1 MEKGLLLFGLTS
13 LLCALT
19 AASATA
25 TGSTVFSDDFED
37 GDISDWT
44 IVEMGPG
51 YVAAEQDPGPDWSL
65 NIHSPF
71 GTSSRAQAVS
81 PVFEMAESLDY
92 DVSLEFGFETPIHW
106 IEVFRNGHINTV
118 IDNCPGAHC
127 TFRCRYDGSNHIID
141 SLYAYTTY
149 HIDYEVHPR
158 SGTYD
163 VYVGGI
169 FKRTCD
175 FDAGSVPFPQFRVGD
190 IESGS
195 TNYGVAMYDD
205 FIITQTPAGV
215 RHGENLP
222 AAYGLGQNRPNPFR
236 AATAIVLDLPEPG
249 FVDLRVYDAGGR
261 LVKTLLNQ
269 MHPAG
274 SYSVTWTAEDET
286 GNKVG
291 PGIYFIRMEAGESSD
306 IKKMILLR

>member
-1 MEKGLLLFGLTS
+1 MEKRVLIFGLIS

-19 AASATA
+19 AASVTATA
-25 TGSTVFSDDFED
+25 STVFSDDFED

-44 IVEMGPG
+44 LVEGGSG

-65 NIHSPF
+65 NVHSPS

-106 IEVFRNGHINTV
+106 VEVFRNEHVNTV
-118 IDNCPGAHC
+118 IDDCPGAHC
-127 TFRCRYDGSNHIID
+127 TFRCRYDGTNYIID

-149 HIDYEVHPR
+149 QIDYEVHPP

-169 FKRTCD
+169 YKRTCD
-175 FDAGSVPFPQFRVGD
+175 FDASAIPFPQFRIGD
-190 IESGS
+190 VESGS
-195 TNYGVAMYDD
+195 SNYGMAMYDD
-205 FIITQTPAGV
+205 FVITQVPAGV
-215 RHGENLP
+215 RQGENVP
-222 AAYGLGQNRPNPFR
+222 AAYGLGQSRPNPFR
-236 AATAIVLDLPEPG
+236 ASTAIVLDLPEPG
-249 FVDLRVYDAGGR
+249 LVDLRVYDAGGR
-261 LVKTLLNQ
+261 LIKTLLNR

-274 SYSVTWTAEDET
+274 SYSVKWTAEDET
-286 GNKVG
+286 GKKVG
-291 PGIYFIRMEAGESSD
+291 PGIYFVRMEVGRFTD
-306 IKKMILLR
+306 IKKMVLLR